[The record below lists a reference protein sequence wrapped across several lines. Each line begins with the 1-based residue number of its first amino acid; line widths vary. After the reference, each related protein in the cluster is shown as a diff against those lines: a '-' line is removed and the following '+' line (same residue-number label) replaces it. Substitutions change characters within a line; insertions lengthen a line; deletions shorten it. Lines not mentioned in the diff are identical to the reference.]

1 MLLEIFFSDTRILFL
16 RLYLE
21 KGGSIKSYRAPIIIK
36 PIFFGIRKI
45 SRTFVRALQY
55 EPDSPK
61 HTSIKELEIKIRE
74 TAEKGYTHIFC
85 IIDMDNKNK
94 EPERT
99 RYKRL
104 RAKFA
109 KPINKPKKGISCKV
123 EFFETHLCTELFF
136 FYYFQYT
143 SRQYENQDLLIKD
156 LNKYV
161 KYEKAEKFFRKYKGL
176 HSYFE
181 RYGGSLKKAI
191 ANAEKSMKEKE
202 TNDRD
207 YTYSELGQ
215 LMKALGGFTK

>member
-1 MLLEIFFSDTRILFL
+1 
-16 RLYLE
+16 
-21 KGGSIKSYRAPIIIK
+21 
-36 PIFFGIRKI
+36 
-45 SRTFVRALQY
+45 
-55 EPDSPK
+55 
-61 HTSIKELEIKIRE
+61 
-74 TAEKGYTHIFC
+74 
-85 IIDMDNKNK
+85 MDNKNK
-94 EPERT
+94 EPECT

-161 KYEKAEKFFRKYKGL
+161 KYEKVEKFFRKNKGL

-181 RYGGSLKKAI
+181 RNGGSLKKAI

-202 TNDRD
+202 KNDRD

-215 LMKALGGFTK
+215 LMKALGGFTKKRKD

>member
-1 MLLEIFFSDTRILFL
+1 
-16 RLYLE
+16 
-21 KGGSIKSYRAPIIIK
+21 
-36 PIFFGIRKI
+36 
-45 SRTFVRALQY
+45 
-55 EPDSPK
+55 
-61 HTSIKELEIKIRE
+61 
-74 TAEKGYTHIFC
+74 
-85 IIDMDNKNK
+85 MDNKNK

-104 RAKFA
+104 RAKFT

-143 SRQYENQDLLIKD
+143 SRQYENQESLIKD
-156 LNKYV
+156 LNKCV
-161 KYEKAEKFFRKYKGL
+161 KYEKTIDFFSKSKGL

-181 RYGGSLKKAI
+181 RKGGSLEKAI
-191 ANAEKSMKEKE
+191 TNAEKSMKEKE
-202 TNDRD
+202 KDDRD

>member
-1 MLLEIFFSDTRILFL
+1 
-16 RLYLE
+16 
-21 KGGSIKSYRAPIIIK
+21 
-36 PIFFGIRKI
+36 
-45 SRTFVRALQY
+45 
-55 EPDSPK
+55 
-61 HTSIKELEIKIRE
+61 
-74 TAEKGYTHIFC
+74 
-85 IIDMDNKNK
+85 MDNKNK

-109 KPINKPKKGISCKV
+109 KPINKRKKGISCKV
-123 EFFETHLCTELFF
+123 EFFETHLCTEMFF
-136 FYYFQYT
+136 RYYFGYT
-143 SRQYENQDLLIKD
+143 SRSYGDQESLIKD

-161 KYEKAEKFFRKYKGL
+161 EYEKTIDFFSKSKGL

-181 RYGGSLKKAI
+181 RKGGSLKKAI

-202 TNDRD
+202 KNDRD

>member
-1 MLLEIFFSDTRILFL
+1 MGKL
-16 RLYLE
+16 RE
-21 KGGSIKSYRAPIIIK
+21 SAMIIGEGITEFYYFQSLRDVYKQVVFK
-36 PIFFGIRKI
+36 P
-45 SRTFVRALQY
+45 
-55 EPDSPK
+55 DCPK
-61 HTSIKELEIKIRE
+61 HTSISELERKIRE
-74 TAEKGYTHIFC
+74 AAEKGYTHIFC

-94 EPERT
+94 EPVRT

-143 SRQYENQDLLIKD
+143 SRQYENQESLIKD
-156 LNKYV
+156 LNKCV
-161 KYEKAEKFFRKYKGL
+161 KYEKTIDFFSKSKGL

-181 RYGGSLKKAI
+181 RKGGSLEKAI
-191 ANAEKSMKEKE
+191 TNAEKSMKEKE
-202 TNDRD
+202 KDDRD

>member
-1 MLLEIFFSDTRILFL
+1 MGKL
-16 RLYLE
+16 RE
-21 KGGSIKSYRAPIIIK
+21 SAMIIGEGITEFYYFQSLRDVYKQVVFK
-36 PIFFGIRKI
+36 P
-45 SRTFVRALQY
+45 
-55 EPDSPK
+55 DCPK
-61 HTSIKELEIKIRE
+61 HTSISELERKIRE
-74 TAEKGYTHIFC
+74 AAEKGYTHIFC

-143 SRQYENQDLLIKD
+143 SRQYENQESLIKD
-156 LNKYV
+156 LNKCV
-161 KYEKAEKFFRKYKGL
+161 KYEKTIDFFSKSKGL

-181 RYGGSLKKAI
+181 RKGGSLENAI
-191 ANAEKSMKEKE
+191 TNAEKSMKEKE
-202 TNDRD
+202 KDERD
-207 YTYSELGQ
+207 YTYSELGR
-215 LMKALGGFTK
+215 LMKALKNLQK

>member
-1 MLLEIFFSDTRILFL
+1 MGKL
-16 RLYLE
+16 RE
-21 KGGSIKSYRAPIIIK
+21 SAMIIGEGITEFYYFQSLCDVYKQVVFK
-36 PIFFGIRKI
+36 P
-45 SRTFVRALQY
+45 
-55 EPDSPK
+55 DCPK

-74 TAEKGYTHIFC
+74 AAEKGYTHIFC

-109 KPINKPKKGISCKV
+109 KPINKPKKGIYCKV
-123 EFFETHLCTELFF
+123 EFFETHLCTEMFF
-136 FYYFQYT
+136 RYYFGYT
-143 SRQYENQDLLIKD
+143 SRSYGNQESLIKD

-161 KYEKAEKFFRKYKGL
+161 EYEKTIDFFSKSKGL

-181 RYGGSLKKAI
+181 RNGGSLEKAI

-202 TNDRD
+202 KDDRD
-207 YTYSELGQ
+207 YTYSELGR
-215 LMKALGGFTK
+215 LMKALENLQK

>member
-1 MLLEIFFSDTRILFL
+1 MGKL
-16 RLYLE
+16 RE
-21 KGGSIKSYRAPIIIK
+21 SAMIIGEGITEFYYFQSLCDVYKQVVFK
-36 PIFFGIRKI
+36 P
-45 SRTFVRALQY
+45 
-55 EPDSPK
+55 DCPK

-74 TAEKGYTHIFC
+74 AAEKGYTHIFC

-123 EFFETHLCTELFF
+123 EFFETHLCTEMFF
-136 FYYFQYT
+136 RYYFGYT
-143 SRQYENQDLLIKD
+143 SRSYGDQESLIKD

-161 KYEKAEKFFRKYKGL
+161 EYEKTIDFFSKSKGL

-181 RYGGSLKKAI
+181 RKGGSLEKAI
-191 ANAEKSMKEKE
+191 TNAEKSMKEKE
-202 TNDRD
+202 KNDRD
-207 YTYSELGQ
+207 YTYSELGR
-215 LMKALGGFTK
+215 LMKALENLQK

>member
-1 MLLEIFFSDTRILFL
+1 MGKL
-16 RLYLE
+16 RE
-21 KGGSIKSYRAPIIIK
+21 SAMIIGEGITEFYYFQSLRDVYKQVVFK
-36 PIFFGIRKI
+36 P
-45 SRTFVRALQY
+45 
-55 EPDSPK
+55 DCPK

-74 TAEKGYTHIFC
+74 AAEKGYTHIFC

-109 KPINKPKKGISCKV
+109 KPINKRKKGISCKV
-123 EFFETHLCTELFF
+123 EFFETHLCTEMFF
-136 FYYFQYT
+136 RYYFGYT
-143 SRQYENQDLLIKD
+143 SRSYGDQESLIKD

-161 KYEKAEKFFRKYKGL
+161 EYEKTIDFFSKSKGL

-181 RYGGSLKKAI
+181 RKGGSLKKAI

-202 TNDRD
+202 KNDRD

-215 LMKALGGFTK
+215 LMKALGGFTKKRKD